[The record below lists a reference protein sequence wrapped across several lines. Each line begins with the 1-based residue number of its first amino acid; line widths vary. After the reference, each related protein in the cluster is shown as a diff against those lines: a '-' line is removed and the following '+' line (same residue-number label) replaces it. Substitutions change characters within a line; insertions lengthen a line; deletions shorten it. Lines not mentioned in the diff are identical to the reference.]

1 MASISTLQRMIHI
14 HVSHVKHM
22 FEKGIDLD
30 APPVLSL
37 KKAITAMMLAQ
48 GGAFA

>member
-1 MASISTLQRMIHI
+1 MQNTC
-14 HVSHVKHM
+14 

-48 GGAFA
+48 GAFALGSFSLIAKCQQIARRD

>member
-22 FEKGIDLD
+22 FWERHWPRCSPGVIAKKGYYCDD
-30 APPVLSL
+30 AG
-37 KKAITAMMLAQ
+37 T
-48 GGAFA
+48 GGPLH